1 MTAKPLRQPALHGL
15 VATLVTLALLASCGS
30 PDDVSRAAP
39 SPTQYTASPL
49 APYMSLL
56 ALDSAEQLRLTLEGE
71 HLIAACLKEQ
81 GFDYDEPYVADDDD
95 DIDSLIDPAEWSAT
109 YGYGVTTL
117 SQDASPGQPPS
128 RSAAE
133 QAAYDLALFGTGT
146 DPDSG
151 VAYDWEQEGC
161 LGSAYHEASDGL
173 DDVMRDEQFAA
184 FFTAYAAVQDDVAA
198 SEPAATLAGEWS
210 DCMADAG
217 HAGIATPIDAK
228 LTIQQDLA
236 AALSPVADQDVP
248 SSEIAVLRSA
258 EITLATTDLAC
269 QDAVD
274 YTARYDQVLWSAE
287 SSLLEDF
294 RTDLE
299 ALAVAT
305 GR

>member
-1 MTAKPLRQPALHGL
+1 MTAEPLRQPALHGL
-15 VATLVTLALLASCGS
+15 VATVVTLTLLASCGS
-30 PDDVSRAAP
+30 PDDDSRAAP
-39 SPTQYTASPL
+39 SPTQHTASPL

-56 ALDSAEQLRLTLEGE
+56 ALDSAEQLRLDLEGE
-71 HLIAACLKEQ
+71 RLIASCLKEQ
-81 GFDYDEPYVADDDD
+81 GFDYDQPYVADDVVL
-95 DIDSLIDPAEWSAT
+95 DSSIDPAEWAAT
-109 YGYGVTTL
+109 FGYGVTTL
-117 SQDASPGQPPS
+117 SQDASTGQTQS
-128 RSAAE
+128 RSGAE

-161 LGSAYHEASDGL
+161 LGSAYHEASDGM
-173 DDVMRDEQFAA
+173 DDVMRDEKFAA
-184 FFTAYAAVQDDVAA
+184 FFTAHAAVQEGVAA
-198 SEPAATLAGEWS
+198 SEPAADLAREWS

-217 HAGIATPIDAK
+217 HAGIASPADAK

-236 AALSPVADQDVP
+236 AALSVASDQTLP
-248 SSEIAVLRSA
+248 SSEIADLRSA
-258 EITLATTDLAC
+258 EITLASTDLAC

-274 YTARYDQVLWSAE
+274 YAARYDQVLRAAE
-287 SSLLEDF
+287 ASLLEDF